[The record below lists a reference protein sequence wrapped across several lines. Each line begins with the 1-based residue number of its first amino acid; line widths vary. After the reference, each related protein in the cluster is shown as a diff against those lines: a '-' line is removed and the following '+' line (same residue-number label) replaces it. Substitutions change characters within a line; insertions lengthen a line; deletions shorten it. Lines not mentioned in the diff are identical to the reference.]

1 MARRLSPDEQALWS
15 RVAASVR
22 PLPGRRAPM
31 PPVAAPPPP
40 VKPAAARPPLPR
52 PVAAPPA
59 PRVSVAAA
67 TLDGGWDRRLT
78 AGQAHPDM
86 TVDLHGHT
94 LDAAHA
100 RLDQAID
107 IALAEGDRVLLV
119 VTGKGRAGRPGL
131 IRAELGHW
139 IDGSRHRGRI
149 AALRPAH
156 RRHGGGGAFYL
167 VLRRPRV

>member
-1 MARRLSPDEQALWS
+1 MVRRLSPDEQALWS

-22 PLPGRRAPM
+22 PLPGRR
-31 PPVAAPPPP
+31 VAATPPT
-40 VKPAAARPPLPR
+40 KPTAPKAAAVAPPAPR
-52 PVAAPPA
+52 STVAAPA

-107 IALAEGDRVLLV
+107 IALAAGDRVLLV

-139 IDGSRHRGRI
+139 IDLSRHRTRI

-167 VLRRPRV
+167 VLRRARA